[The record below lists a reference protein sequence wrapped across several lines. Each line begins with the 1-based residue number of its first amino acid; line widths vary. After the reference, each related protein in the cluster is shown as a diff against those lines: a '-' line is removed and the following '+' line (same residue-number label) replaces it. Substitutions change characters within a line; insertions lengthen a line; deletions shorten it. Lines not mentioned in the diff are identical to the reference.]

1 MTTMTARH
9 ANLNDLATLLTEQ
22 QARKID
28 MVVPATL
35 MGTRDGILTVKG
47 ADAQLGP
54 DGVTTVD
61 GQYRPTDMFQEGVS
75 QKLNVPLAYLKRMFE
90 DRPDLYDATVNGWLH
105 GSKPKR
111 HVDGS
116 TTQRFRPDDRK
127 FLVRGF
133 RPDGDDGVGIARAFL
148 SNSYRV
154 MDNLDALSAALDGIK
169 EAGVDVEFAGCD
181 LTERRMTVK
190 VVAPA
195 VQALA
200 PTLLAGYRSPFSG
213 QNGTDNPTV
222 FAGFVLSNSETGG
235 GAFTIVPR
243 LTVQVCSN
251 GMVVSKDAMRAV
263 HMGGKME
270 EGLIRWS
277 DETQQKTV
285 ELIRL
290 RTRDAVKTFL
300 DIDYMEKIIARVEG
314 KAAKEIEDG
323 AAAIEFVSKKSAFTL
338 AEQAGILS
346 HFVRG
351 GQMTVGGVFNSVTAM
366 AQTVTDADRA
376 YDMELAGLKVLDL
389 LA

>member
-22 QARKID
+22 QIRKVD
-28 MVVPATL
+28 MVVPSTQ
-35 MGTRDGILTVKG
+35 MGVRDGVLIVRG
-47 ADAQLGP
+47 AEAQLGP

-61 GQYRPTDMFQEGVS
+61 GRYLPTEMCQEGIAS
-75 QKLNVPLAYLKRMFE
+75 KLNVPLAYLKRMFA
-90 DRPDLYDATVNGWLH
+90 DRPDLYEATVNGWLH

-111 HVDGS
+111 HVDGT
-116 TTQRFRPDDRK
+116 TTQRFPADDRK
-127 FLVRGF
+127 FLVRAF
-133 RPDGDDGVGIARAFL
+133 RPDSDDTPGIARAFL
-148 SNSYRV
+148 SDSYRV
-154 MDNLDALSAALDGIK
+154 MDNLDALTAALDGIK
-169 EAGVDVEFAGCD
+169 EAGVEVEFAGCD

-190 VVAPA
+190 VIAPA

-263 HMGGKME
+263 HLGGKMD

-285 ELIRL
+285 ELVRL
-290 RTRDAVKTFL
+290 KTRDAVATFL
-300 DIDYMEKIIARVEG
+300 DTDYMEKVLARVEEKAG
-314 KAAKEIEDG
+314 KEVSDAN
-323 AAAIEFVSKKSAFTL
+323 AAIEFVSKKSAFTQ

-376 YDMELAGLKVLDL
+376 YEMEWAGLKVLDL